1 MSCLKQYHFALRPPD
16 RLPISIQVQPPVGK
30 FNQLS
35 PQFTYGGFIRILIR
49 QLNQPFTGH
58 TAIGTKYA
66 LMLLQNI
73 IAGANQMSV
82 FSRFTDIL
90 NANIN
95 SLLEKAEDPE
105 KIIRLMI
112 QEMEDTLVEIRSS
125 AAKCIAD
132 RKEQRRYAEYLER
145 EQQGWSKRAE
155 LAVRQGREDL
165 ARAALAEKQGLADE
179 VAQTQHDTKLLE
191 EQLEKFNSDITQ
203 PQSKLTDAKT
213 RQRSIVIRHKTANSQ
228 LAARKHIHDD
238 TIDEMLFR
246 FENAEK
252 RIDRVEAQGESL
264 NMGRRKGL
272 AEEIAGLEDDDRVED
287 ELAALKAKVNKPS
300 AEKPAK
306 PVKASQEEK

>member
-1 MSCLKQYHFALRPPD
+1 MS
-16 RLPISIQVQPPVGK
+16 I
-30 FNQLS
+30 
-35 PQFTYGGFIRILIR
+35 
-49 QLNQPFTGH
+49 
-58 TAIGTKYA
+58 
-66 LMLLQNI
+66 
-73 IAGANQMSV
+73 
-82 FSRFTDIL
+82 FSRFTDII

-112 QEMEDTLVEIRSS
+112 QEMEDTLVEIRSA

-132 RKEQRRYAEYLER
+132 RKEQRRYADYLDR
-145 EQQGWSKRAE
+145 EQQGWAKRAE

-165 ARAALAEKQGLADE
+165 ARAALAEKQSLADE
-179 VAQTQHDTKLLE
+179 VEQTRKDTKLLD

-203 PQSKLTDAKT
+203 LQSKLTDAKT

-238 TIDEMLFR
+238 KIDEMLFK
-246 FENAEK
+246 FENAEQ

-264 NMGRRKGL
+264 SMGRRKGL

-287 ELAALKAKVNKPS
+287 ELAALKAKIK
-300 AEKPAK
+300 KPAADK
-306 PVKASQEEK
+306 TVKTSKAAREKKDV

>member
-1 MSCLKQYHFALRPPD
+1 
-16 RLPISIQVQPPVGK
+16 
-30 FNQLS
+30 
-35 PQFTYGGFIRILIR
+35 
-49 QLNQPFTGH
+49 
-58 TAIGTKYA
+58 
-66 LMLLQNI
+66 
-73 IAGANQMSV
+73 MSV

-179 VAQTQHDTKLLE
+179 VEQTQHDTKLLE

-203 PQSKLTDAKT
+203 LQSKLTDAKT

-238 TIDEMLFR
+238 TMDEMLFR

-287 ELAALKAKVNKPS
+287 EIAALKAKISKPA
-300 AEKPAK
+300 AEKPAQ
-306 PVKASQEEK
+306 PAKASQEKK